1 MDEERD
7 ASKERI
13 QRANDWA
20 GLEKRSLQVGGG

>member
-20 GLEKRSLQVGGG
+20 GLEKRSLWVGGG